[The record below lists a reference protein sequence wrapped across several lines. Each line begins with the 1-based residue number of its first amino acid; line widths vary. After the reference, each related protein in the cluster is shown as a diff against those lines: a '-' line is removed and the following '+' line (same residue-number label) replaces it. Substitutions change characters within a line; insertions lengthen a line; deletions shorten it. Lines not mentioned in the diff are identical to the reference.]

1 MNILLVDDSDVDIKV
16 AQRMLRKLGHKVDL
30 ARNGIEAINA
40 LERCSYSMVFMDIQ
54 MPMMNGIEATKVIR
68 QKCHPCPIIIFSSS
82 LSEFQNLHDRFGG
95 DDFIAKPLRMDELR
109 HSLQYYD
116 DSVVNLLASLELNMK
131 CHAIAEF

>member
-1 MNILLVDDSDVDIKV
+1 LNILLVDDSDVDIKV

-82 LSEFQNLHDRFGG
+82 LSEFQNMYDHFGG
-95 DDFIAKPLRMDELR
+95 DDFIAKPLRIDVLR
-109 HSLQYYD
+109 HSLQYYED
-116 DSVVNLLASLELNMK
+116 PIINLLASLEMNMK